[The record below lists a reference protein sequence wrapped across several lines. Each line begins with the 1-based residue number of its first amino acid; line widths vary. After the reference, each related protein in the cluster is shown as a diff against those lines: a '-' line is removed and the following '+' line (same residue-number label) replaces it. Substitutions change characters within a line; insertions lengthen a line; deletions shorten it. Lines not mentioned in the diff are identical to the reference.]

1 MKNQTF
7 GIEIE
12 MTGLTRYDA
21 AKQLAKYFRTAERY
35 IGGGYSAY
43 EVTDTAG
50 RVWKLMSDASIRAE
64 KRGGGAADTDYRV
77 KLVSPI
83 CRYGDIETVQEIVRL
98 LRTAGARAN
107 ETCGIHIHIGKDG
120 HTARSL
126 KNIVNIMASKE
137 DMLFKALEVDPSRA
151 GRWCKKVDDSL
162 IERLSRGACLSEQA
176 VRKAWYNGQDG
187 ANEHYHESRY
197 HALNL
202 HSVWQKGTVEFR
214 CFNGTAI
221 KHAGKIKAYIQLC
234 LAISQQAKIQK
245 CASAKK
251 TVTTNEKFT
260 FRTWLIRLGLNG
272 DEFKTARKHLLEK
285 LDGDIAW
292 HDNRRVA
299 A

>member
-21 AKQLAKYFRTAERY
+21 AKTVAIYFGTAERY
-35 IGGGYSAY
+35 VGGTYSAY
-43 EVTDTAG
+43 EVNDQAG
-50 RVWKLMSDASIRAE
+50 RVWKLMSDASIRAQR
-64 KRGGGAADTDYRV
+64 KNGGIATDDYRV
-77 KLVSPI
+77 ELVSPI
-83 CRYGDIETVQEIVRL
+83 CRYGDIETVQEIVRE
-98 LRTAGARAN
+98 LRKAGMRVN
-107 ETCGIHIHIGKDG
+107 ESTGIHIHIGKDG

-137 DMLFKALEVDPSRA
+137 DMLFKALEVNEERA
-151 GRWCKKVDDSL
+151 SRWCKKVENSL
-162 IERLSRGACLSEQA
+162 INRLNRPSVNTETA
-176 VRKAWYNGQDG
+176 VRKEWYNGSDG
-187 ANEHYHESRY
+187 ATQHYHQSRY

-214 CFNGTAI
+214 CFNSTT
-221 KHAGKIKAYIQLC
+221 HAGKIKAYIQLA
-234 LAISQQAKIQK
+234 LAISHQAKTQT
-245 CASAKK
+245 CASARK

-272 DEFKTARKHLLEK
+272 EEYKTARLHLLEK
-285 LDGDIAW
+285 LEGDIAW
-292 HDNRRVA
+292 KDNRRTA

>member
-1 MKNQTF
+1 MKEQTF

-21 AKQLAKYFRTAERY
+21 AKVVAKYFGTTERY
-35 IGGGYSAY
+35 VGGGYSAY
-43 EVTDTAG
+43 EVKDQAG
-50 RVWKLMSDASIRAE
+50 RIWKLMSDASIRAE
-64 KRGGGAADTDYRV
+64 RRGGSADSDYKV
-77 KLVSPI
+77 ELVSPI
-83 CRYGDIETVQEIVRL
+83 CRYGDIETMQEIVRI
-98 LRTAGARAN
+98 LRAAGAKAN

-137 DMLFKALEVDPSRA
+137 DMLFKALEVDASRA

-162 IERLSRGACLSEQA
+162 IERLNRQSSPSEST
-176 VRKAWYNGQDG
+176 VRSMWYNGADG
-187 ANEHYHESRY
+187 ASQHYHESRY

-234 LAISQQAKIQK
+234 LAISHQAKIQK

-285 LDGDIAW
+285 LEGDIAW